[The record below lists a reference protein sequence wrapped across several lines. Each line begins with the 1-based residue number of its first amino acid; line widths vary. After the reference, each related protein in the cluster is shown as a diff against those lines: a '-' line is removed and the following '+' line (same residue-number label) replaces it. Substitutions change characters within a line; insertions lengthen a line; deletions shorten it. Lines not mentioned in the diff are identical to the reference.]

1 MTREE
6 TSFSTKLAQERTDW
20 AHERTHMA
28 ATRTYFSLLRTGIA
42 IAGVGALV
50 TSILADG
57 WPEWVIGLLSSIFI
71 FIGFAIV
78 IAGLQRY
85 LIIAKKLLS
94 ATDELN
100 VMSPRLLISL
110 TVILQVATVTVFIL
124 FLIGKN

>member
-20 AHERTHMA
+20 AHERTNMA

-100 VMSPRLLISL
+100 VMSHRLLISL

-124 FLIGKN
+124 FLIN

>member
-1 MTREE
+1 
-6 TSFSTKLAQERTDW
+6 
-20 AHERTHMA
+20 MA